1 MGRRTETGE
10 ASGGSLARG
19 PTGSDWP
26 TGLTTFVGRVAE
38 TEAVGA
44 LLDHERLI
52 TLTGPGGCGKTRLAE
67 RAASSR
73 AEAFSGGHFWTD
85 LAPLTDATA
94 LAKAV
99 RAAVGAHEQPGR
111 TPLESAIANLG
122 SASALLV
129 LDNCEHVL
137 VDACEIAT
145 ALLNSC
151 TGLVVLATSREP
163 LGVEGELVWRVPPLA
178 VPSATDS
185 LVAEALDAYDAVWL
199 FADRARHARHDFTL
213 SAANAEAVAELVRRL
228 DGMPLAIELA
238 AARVS
243 ALLPTQILAG
253 LDDRFSLL
261 SKAPRRVTTRHRSLE
276 ASVAWSYDLL
286 TDFEQRAL
294 RRLGVFAG
302 SFTRDAA
309 LSVITGADLPAD
321 AAFELLDH
329 LVDKSLVQAEH
340 RSTSEVR
347 YSLLMTIQAFAL
359 DQLAEAEEITTA
371 RDKHLDWFVAL
382 TREADV
388 GLTSRHQAEWLDRL
402 EVELIDLTS
411 ALAWASGTGRNNL
424 VMAMAA
430 DLTLFWV
437 LHGHLAQGE
446 HLLRT
451 SLELAADA
459 PTALRRRA
467 RWGLG
472 WVIWWAA
479 DIFTA
484 HTIATDLL
492 NEAEHAGDVR
502 IAARATLLIGIVEL
516 LLDPPTSRPRLEE
529 AVRRARQAGDEWC
542 LVVSLESVA
551 LTNWSA
557 QPDDIVAYIEEAE
570 AITADIECPQLVA
583 WNCVIRLR
591 WLIHHGDLVG
601 AERCYHRGM
610 EASSAIGDPVT
621 AAQLA
626 HGHAEALIQRGRV
639 NEARELLQHRIDD
652 LRAHGADGFVPLLT
666 YLLAISYIDEDPD
679 RAAAA
684 LDEVDAPGTAP
695 MIAGLAPVGR
705 SLLAIERGEP
715 IDSETLR
722 SALESARHEANPWVL
737 SSQLLYNGR
746 ATLLDDASAADAL
759 FNEALEIAVANRM
772 PLRIAET
779 LEAMGVTAM
788 SRARDRDGARLLGA
802 ATTIRQRIGLPVNAE
817 PPRFVGS
824 AVAAA
829 VARIGR
835 NEWDTALAE
844 GASMT
849 TPEATAYATRA
860 RGARDRPTTGWSSL
874 TSAEL
879 RIVELVAEGLTN
891 PQIADRLFIS
901 AGTVKTHLRHIF
913 DKLGVSSRSELA
925 ASAIRHSG

>member
-1 MGRRTETGE
+1 MVGRRTETGE
-10 ASGGSLARG
+10 ASGGSPTRG
-19 PTGSDWP
+19 PTASEWP

-44 LLDHERLI
+44 LLDHERMV

-67 RAASSR
+67 RTASSR
-73 AEAFSGGHFWTD
+73 AEAFDGALFWTD
-85 LAPLTDATA
+85 LAPLADGTA
-94 LAKAV
+94 VAKAV
-99 RAAVGAHEQPGR
+99 RAAMGAHEQPGR

-145 ALLNSC
+145 ALLSCC

-243 ALLPTQILAG
+243 ALLPAQILAG
-253 LDDRFSLL
+253 LDDRFSML

-286 TDFEQRAL
+286 TEFEQLAL
-294 RRLGVFAG
+294 RRLAVFAG

-309 LSVITGADLPAD
+309 LSVITGEDLSAD
-321 AAFELLDH
+321 ASFELLDH
-329 LVDKSLVQAEH
+329 LVDKSLVQADH

-359 DQLAEAEEITTA
+359 DQLAEADEITTA
-371 RDKHLDWFVAL
+371 RDQHLNWFVAL
-382 TREADV
+382 TRDADT
-388 GLTSRHQAEWLDRL
+388 GLTGRRQAEWLDRL
-402 EVELIDLTS
+402 ELELVDLTS
-411 ALAWASGTGRNNL
+411 ALAWATSTAGHDL
-424 VMAMAA
+424 VLAMAS

-437 LHGHLAQGE
+437 LHGHLDQGE

-451 SLELAADA
+451 SLELAADWPA
-459 PTALRRRA
+459 RVATTRSLGVRLRLLLGHRHLHRPHDRHRAARRGRARRRRLDRGPCRPPA
-467 RWGLG
+467 RHGR
-472 WVIWWAA
+472 AA
-479 DIFTA
+479 PRPTDEPP
-484 HTIATDLL
+484 ATR
-492 NEAEHAGDVR
+492 GR
-502 IAARATLLIGIVEL
+502 GAA
-516 LLDPPTSRPRLEE
+516 
-529 AVRRARQAGDEWC
+529 ARQAGRPVVPRVVAGVGRADQLERSARRHRC
-542 LVVSLESVA
+542 LHRGGRG
-551 LTNWSA
+551 
-557 QPDDIVAYIEEAE
+557 DHRRHR
-570 AITADIECPQLVA
+570 CPQLVA

-591 WLIHHGDLVG
+591 WLLHHGDLVG

-610 EASSAIGDPVT
+610 EASSAIGDPIT

-626 HGHAEALIQRGRV
+626 HGHAEASSSGDGSMRPGSPP
-639 NEARELLQHRIDD
+639 ASHRRSPGPRRRWVRAPAH
-652 LRAHGADGFVPLLT
+652 LR
-666 YLLAISYIDEDPD
+666 LALSYIGDDSA

-684 LDEVDAPGTAP
+684 LDEVAAPDTAP
-695 MIAGLAPVGR
+695 MIAGLARWAVVPRGQHG
-705 SLLAIERGEP
+705 ER

-722 SALESARHEANPWVL
+722 SALESARHDANPWVL

-746 ATLLDDASAADAL
+746 AALLDDASAADAL
-759 FNEALEIAVANRM
+759 FNEALEITVANRM

-788 SRARDRDGARLLGA
+788 SRSPGSRRC
-802 ATTIRQRIGLPVNAE
+802 P
-817 PPRFVGS
+817 PPRGHH
-824 AVAAA
+824 
-829 VARIGR
+829 RDPT
-835 NEWDTALAE
+835 E
-844 GASMT
+844 
-849 TPEATAYATRA
+849 
-860 RGARDRPTTGWSSL
+860 DRPT
-874 TSAEL
+874 
-879 RIVELVAEGLTN
+879 VEC
-891 PQIADRLFIS
+891 
-901 AGTVKTHLRHIF
+901 
-913 DKLGVSSRSELA
+913 
-925 ASAIRHSG
+925 